1 MIYKML
7 RIQLT
12 TAHPTKNQENE
23 NLKEKRQSMDVNTK
37 VNQRSELSDK
47 DFKVAGIKLLQQSIK
62 NYFRTHAKIENLSK
76 ELDILEKNQMEMIK
90 LKKCSNKTDKRILK

>member
-1 MIYKML
+1 MIHKML

-23 NLKEKRQSMDVNTK
+23 NLKEKRQSKDANTK

-62 NYFRTHAKIENLSK
+62 NYFRTHEALSCSFA
-76 ELDILEKNQMEMIK
+76 IFITHNQAIQT
-90 LKKCSNKTDKRILK
+90 LNIYLI

>member
-1 MIYKML
+1 MIHKML

-47 DFKVAGIKLLQQSIK
+47 DFKVAGIELL
-62 NYFRTHAKIENLSK
+62 
-76 ELDILEKNQMEMIK
+76 
-90 LKKCSNKTDKRILK
+90 